1 MVSFPHGYE
10 DAERP
15 SLDVVETVESDA
27 RLALPD
33 NLIANLNWFLLI
45 ASLLCGLYM
54 WLASGDLATGGW
66 TAAVVLLLATAC
78 SLPFRRRP

>member
-15 SLDVVETVESDA
+15 SLEVVETVKTDA
-27 RLALPD
+27 PLAPVGG
-33 NLIANLNWFLLI
+33 LITTRNWFLLI

-54 WLASGDLATGGW
+54 WPASGDLATGGW
-66 TAAVVLLLATAC
+66 TALVTLLLAIAL
-78 SLPFRRRP
+78 SLPFRRRA